1 MQSLNRFMELKKAG
15 LGIRTSMENFG
26 RIGHI
31 EIYPLYAIENF
42 LFIKPTAILE
52 TKEDAIL
59 TI

>member
-1 MQSLNRFMELKKAG
+1 MQSLNRFMESKKAE

-42 LFIKPTAILE
+42 SFIKPTAILE
-52 TKEDAIL
+52 TKDGVKRH
-59 TI
+59 